1 MLTTVWGFL
10 LKHKNKILA
19 ALSFGMAGYFIWKCQ
34 KYVAVSFSSFM
45 EAVKQ
50 GKVKEFVLDHN
61 TIFFRSEESEW
72 FTSSADGISQY
83 QLFKLAK
90 YIS

>member
-1 MLTTVWGFL
+1 
-10 LKHKNKILA
+10 
-19 ALSFGMAGYFIWKCQ
+19 
-34 KYVAVSFSSFM
+34 M

-72 FTSSADGISQY
+72 FTSSVDAISQY
-83 QLFKLAK
+83 QLFTLAK